1 MKTSELINLLI
12 KYSDS
17 WKHDGTGCFGFDI
30 RHDGLDE
37 IAQLYSAREEE
48 YVRCEGT
55 DPDAFYIDS
64 HNSEGKYIGYLKKLT
79 RPTVSEGE
87 RICTAPKNSH
97 PCQSLGITDGCLD
110 CVFLTPF
117 SQQPSEEEIHKLV
130 NKYLIIEESLCADD
144 YPYFTMKGAKAIKEL
159 LNQKR

>member
-37 IAQLYSAREEE
+37 IAQLYSAREEV
-48 YVRCEGT
+48 YVECGKNAQTHYVVSTKAET
-55 DPDAFYIDS
+55 DMAYIPVR
-64 HNSEGKYIGYLKKLT
+64 KLT
-79 RPTVSEGE
+79 P
-87 RICTAPKNSH
+87 
-97 PCQSLGITDGCLD
+97 
-110 CVFLTPF
+110 
-117 SQQPSEEEIHKLV
+117 QQPSEEEIHKLV

-159 LNQKR
+159 LNR